1 MEQKIKLQQL
11 LGVTQDGIIG
21 VKTLEAFGRKYCKK
35 PEQVAQ
41 FFANVHHETAG
52 FTLSEELLTY
62 TTPERIQKV
71 WPSRFPTIESAIP
84 FVRNPVALAN
94 KVYGNRM
101 GNTKWDDGWR
111 YRGQGALQLTGYDNY
126 KSFSDWI
133 GDPEIMTNPE
143 LVATKYYWESA
154 LYFFEV
160 NKVWGLCSSLST
172 ESIEKTRRKINGG
185 LNGLKEVRQLITYY
199 YKKW

>member
-1 MEQKIKLQQL
+1 MDQKKRLQEL

-52 FTLSEELLTY
+52 FTLSKESLTY
-62 TTPERIQKV
+62 TTPERIRQV
-71 WPSRFPTIESAIP
+71 WPSRFPTISSAKEY
-84 FVRNPVALAN
+84 VNNPIALAN
-94 KVYGNRM
+94 KVYGDRM

-111 YRGQGALQLTGYDNY
+111 FRGQGALQLTGCKNY
-126 KSFSDWI
+126 KGFSDWI

-160 NKVWGLCSSLST
+160 NKVWGLCSSLDS